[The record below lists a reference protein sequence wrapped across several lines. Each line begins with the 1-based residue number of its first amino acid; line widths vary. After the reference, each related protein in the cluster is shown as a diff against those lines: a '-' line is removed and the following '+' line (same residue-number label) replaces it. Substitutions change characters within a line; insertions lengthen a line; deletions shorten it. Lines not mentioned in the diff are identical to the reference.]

1 MPESRPL
8 TILCVS
14 SYEKGQ
20 EFIRTCKALGCTV
33 LLLTVEKLRHADWPF
48 DCISEVFTMP
58 EDLPVQAIL
67 YSVSYLAR
75 FHQIDRIVALD
86 EFDMENVSAL
96 REHLRIP
103 GMGLTTVRYFR
114 DKLAMRARAKEAG
127 IAVPEFVHVLNHRE
141 LSQFMARVPAPW
153 LLKPRSQASGIGMK
167 KLHDQSELWPLL
179 EQLGDQQSFYL
190 LEQFVPGS
198 VFHVDSVVSEKNVQL
213 AEAHAYGTPPLDTS
227 HQGGVFTTRTLPRDA
242 VETKA
247 LLDLNRR
254 LLEGLGFL
262 RGVTHAEFLKSHAD
276 GKLYFIEVAARV
288 GGAYISDIVEAASG
302 INLWREWARLEV
314 GAGKTSYQLPA
325 IRRDYAGI
333 ILSLARQENP
343 DTTAYND
350 PEIIYRVAKY
360 HHAGLIVKS
369 PNPERVE
376 QLLAAYAP
384 RFAQDFL
391 ATQPVPEKPSS

>member
-1 MPESRPL
+1 MPDSRPL

-20 EFIRTCKALGCTV
+20 EFLRTCKALGCTV
-33 LLLTVEKLRHADWPF
+33 LLLTVEKLRHANWPF
-48 DCISEVFTMP
+48 DCITEVFTMP
-58 EDLPVQAIL
+58 EDLPLQAIL

-75 FHQIDRIVALD
+75 LHQIDRIVALD

-127 IAVPEFVHVLNHRE
+127 IPVPEFVHVLNHRE
-141 LSQFMARVPAPW
+141 LSEFMTRVPAPW

-167 KLHDQSELWPLL
+167 KLHDPSELWPIL

-190 LEQFVPGS
+190 LEQFVPGT

-227 HQGGVFTTRTLPRDA
+227 HKGGVFSTHTLARDGA
-242 VETKA
+242 ESKA
-247 LLDLNRR
+247 LLDLNRQ

-314 GAGKTSYQLPA
+314 GAGRTPYQLPA

-333 ILSLARQENP
+333 ILSLARQESP
-343 DTTAYND
+343 DTSAYND
-350 PEIIYRVAKY
+350 PEIIYRVTKY

-369 PNPERVE
+369 SSPGRVE
-376 QLLAAYAP
+376 QLLASYAP
-384 RFAQDFL
+384 RFTNDFL

>member
-96 REHLRIP
+96 
-103 GMGLTTVRYFR
+103 
-114 DKLAMRARAKEAG
+114 RARAKEAG

>member
-1 MPESRPL
+1 MADGKPL

-20 EFIRTCKALGCTV
+20 EFIRTCRALGCTV

-58 EDLPVQAIL
+58 EELPLQSII

-75 FHQIDRIVALD
+75 HHQIDRIVALD

-127 IAVPEFVHVLNHRE
+127 IAVPEFVHILNHHE
-141 LSQFMARVPAPW
+141 VSEFMDRVPAPW
-153 LLKPRSQASGIGMK
+153 LLKPRSQASGIGMRK
-167 KLHDQSELWPLL
+167 IHHASELWPLL
-179 EQLGDQQSFYL
+179 EQLGNQQSFYL
-190 LEQFVPGS
+190 LEQFVPGT
-198 VFHVDSVVSEKNVQL
+198 VFHVDSVVSEKNVLL
-213 AEAHAYGTPPLDTS
+213 AEVHAYGTPPLDTS
-227 HQGGVFTTRTLPRDA
+227 HQGGVFTTRTLARDSA
-242 VETKA
+242 DAKT
-247 LLDLNRR
+247 LLDINKQVLD
-254 LLEGLGFL
+254 GLGFL

-276 GKLYFIEVAARV
+276 GKFYFIEVAARV

-325 IRRDYAGI
+325 SRKDYAGI
-333 ILSLARQENP
+333 ILSLARQETP
-343 DTTAYND
+343 DTSAYND
-350 PEIIYRVAKY
+350 PEIIYRVNKY
-360 HHAGLIVKS
+360 HHAGLLVKS
-369 PNPERVE
+369 ASAERV
-376 QLLAAYAP
+376 QNLLDGYAP
-384 RFAQDFL
+384 RFANDFL

>member
-20 EFIRTCKALGCTV
+20 EFLRTCKALGCAV
-33 LLLTVEKLRHADWPF
+33 LLLTVEKLRHANWPF
-48 DCISEVFTMP
+48 ECIDEVFTMA
-58 EDLPVQAIL
+58 EDLPLQSIV

-75 FHQIDRIVALD
+75 FHRIDRIVALD

-127 IAVPEFVHVLNHRE
+127 IPVPEFVHVLNHRD
-141 LSQFMARVPAPW
+141 LSEFMARVPAPW
-153 LLKPRSQASGIGMK
+153 LLKPRSQASGIGMRK
-167 KLHDQSELWPLL
+167 IHDPAELWPLL
-179 EQLGDQQSFYL
+179 DQLGDQQSFYL

-198 VFHVDSVVSEKNVQL
+198 VFHVDSVVSEKNVLL

-242 VETKA
+242 VESKA
-247 LLDLNRR
+247 LFDLNRQ

-262 RGVTHAEFLKSHAD
+262 RGVTHAEFLRSHAD
-276 GKLYFIEVAARV
+276 GKLYFLEVAARV

-302 INLWREWARLEV
+302 INLWREWARLET
-314 GAGKTSYQLPA
+314 GAGKIPYQLPA

-343 DTTAYND
+343 DTSAYND
-350 PEIIYRVAKY
+350 PEIIYRVPKY

-369 PNPERVE
+369 SDPGRVE
-376 QLLAAYAP
+376 ELLASYAP

-391 ATQPVPEKPSS
+391 ATQPVPERPSS